1 MKVKENHENKRN
13 IILEAFYKLVAELG
27 MENVSMTK
35 IAKAINMPSSLIFY
49 YFKNKQEL
57 IYGLIDYMFEKCIS
71 VSTPDIDWTNKDVKG
86 EFIKFVDSLFS
97 VNGAIEIDSRVYFSC
112 VNIALRDKRAKEK
125 FAIYTEKANEKLL
138 RSIEYFRAEGVIS
151 YNNTTE
157 VVYYLMV
164 MIAGLQDTLD
174 FLDDHEKFQC
184 IADFHKKQLFRFLGF
199 KE

>member
-27 MENVSMTK
+27 MENVSMIK
-35 IAKAINMPSSLIFY
+35 IAKAINIPSSLIFY

-71 VSTPDIDWTNKDVKG
+71 VTTPDIDRTNKDLKG

-138 RSIEYFRAEGVIS
+138 RNIEYFKAEGVIS
-151 YNNTTE
+151 CDNTAE

-174 FLDDHEKFQC
+174 FLDDHEKFKC
-184 IADFHKKQLFRFLGF
+184 IADFHRKQLFRILAF